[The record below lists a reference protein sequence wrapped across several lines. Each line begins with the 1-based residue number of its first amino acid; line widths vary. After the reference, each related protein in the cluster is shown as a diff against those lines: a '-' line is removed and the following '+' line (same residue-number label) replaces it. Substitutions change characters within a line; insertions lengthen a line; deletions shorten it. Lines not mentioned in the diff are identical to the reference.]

1 MKPVIKI
8 IWCAA
13 VAFVLAA
20 AIAPR
25 ASAQNTDDDEK
36 ACARAA
42 GSERRRCLADAEALG
57 NAVQTSDDF
66 ERFEHRLRLEHLG
79 HDLSYLRDAA
89 GELSR
94 AARGGELDLKAI
106 AESASEIRRR
116 AARLRDG
123 LALPSPRKDAG
134 GREER
139 VISDTGELRAAL
151 SSLSAL
157 ISDAVRDLALTG
169 RLLDAAKS
177 PEARSELDAIVELS
191 GRVKAGSET
200 LVKTRR

>member
-1 MKPVIKI
+1 MKPVVKI
-8 IWCAA
+8 IWGAA
-13 VAFVLAA
+13 VAFVLAT

-25 ASAQNTDDDEK
+25 ASAQDTDEDDKE
-36 ACARAA
+36 CARAA
-42 GSERRRCLADAEALG
+42 GSERGRCGGDAEALG
-57 NAVQTSDDF
+57 NAVQIADDWGLL
-66 ERFEHRLRLEHLG
+66 ERRLGVEHLG

-94 AARGGELDLKAI
+94 AARSDELDLKAI
-106 AESASEIRRR
+106 AESASEIRRL
-116 AARLRDG
+116 AARLRDR

-139 VISDTGELRAAL
+139 VISDSGELRAAL

-157 ISDAVRDLALTG
+157 ISDAVLNPALKG

-177 PEARSELDAIVELS
+177 LEARSELDAIVELS

-200 LVKTRR
+200 LVKTGR